1 MYYYDNKELN
11 KQQYKVYILMK
22 YLTKHYN
29 KVKAKQLLKAKANNL
44 DNLAKSLGAI
54 DIAFFC
60 LYFLRDVFVV
70 QDNNEARELSK
81 SHYEMWDLL
90 NKTFVDDEYD
100 KINIVVSR
108 GFAKTTVCDL
118 ALTIWCIC
126 YRQSIFSVVGAKTDT
141 DAQQFVSNIKAH
153 IVNQYIINSFG
164 LLIDKTRKDLK
175 QNANEIEFTNNT
187 CLRAIASGTSARGIN
202 WRGVRPTL
210 FIGDDFQSEVNILTE
225 DAREKQY
232 NKWTKE
238 IEQMGDKA
246 VFRNG
251 KKIKKATKIV
261 SIGTVLHIDCLIS
274 KLIRNKDYKT
284 FLRQAIILEPNQTVD
299 DIFDTQE
306 WKQCKKLYYND
317 KDEDSKRTA
326 HDYYLL
332 HKDKMKFPVLW
343 EEKWDCFN
351 DLAIPFWENRQ
362 AFMSEM
368 MNDASSIGTKWF
380 RSIRTEPKEYIENNE
395 FIKTALVIDPATTT
409 NAKSDNTAMC
419 IASQTNNNNF
429 LWIRY
434 MQMYKLEFVD
444 YCKEVVRLL
453 EEHEDIT
460 HIIIEK
466 NSYQGA
472 DVNKIKEL
480 IADNPKLKNR
490 RFEFINKMQKTNKD
504 QKISTIVD
512 SVNNGQIIFIDD
524 NKEAIEQIMSFCGQK
539 YSIKD
544 DMVDCIAEAFIK
556 IKEIKTTNKIIL
568 LDKKCLF

>member
-11 KQQYKVYILMK
+11 EQQYKVYILMK

-284 FLRQAIILEPNQTVD
+284 FLRQAIILQPNQTVD
-299 DIFDTQE
+299 DIFDTDE

-539 YSIKD
+539 YSVHD

-556 IKEIKTTNKIIL
+556 IKEIKTTNKITL
-568 LDKKCLF
+568 LDKSCLF